1 MGVYKCYNRLVLLT
15 KAKKG
20 GTMIATVIIC
30 IIIAITVVFAARRA
44 VRTFSGDGSCCGGKR
59 TKKVK
64 RTHVEDTDEANY
76 PYATDVSIGGMTCE
90 RCSAAVENALNG
102 IDGVWARVDLA
113 AKNAHVLSKQPLDMD
128 CVKDVVREAGYYVI
142 QR

>member
-1 MGVYKCYNRLVLLT
+1 MV
-15 KAKKG
+15 
-20 GTMIATVIIC
+20 ATVIIC
-30 IIIAITVVFAARRA
+30 AVIAVAAVFAGRRA
-44 VRTFSGDGSCCGGKR
+44 VRTFSGDGSKKAKR
-59 TKKVK
+59 A
-64 RTHVEDTDEANY
+64 HVEDTDEANY
-76 PYATDVSIGGMTCE
+76 PHATDVPIGGMTCE

-128 CVKDVVREAGYYVI
+128 RVKDVVREAGYYVM

>member
-1 MGVYKCYNRLVLLT
+1 MV
-15 KAKKG
+15 
-20 GTMIATVIIC
+20 ATVIIC
-30 IIIAITVVFAARRA
+30 IVIAVVAVFAGRRA
-44 VRTFSGDGSCCGGKR
+44 VRTFSGDGSCCGRKR
-59 TKKVK
+59 TKKAK

-76 PYATDVSIGGMTCE
+76 PHATDVPIGGMTCE

-128 CVKDVVREAGYYVI
+128 RVRDVVREAGYYVI

>member
-30 IIIAITVVFAARRA
+30 IIIAIAVVFAARRA

-90 RCSAAVENALNG
+90 RCSAAG
-102 IDGVWARVDLA
+102 FR
-113 AKNAHVLSKQPLDMD
+113 PM
-128 CVKDVVREAGYYVI
+128 RFTVI
-142 QR
+142 APANMPECC

>member
-1 MGVYKCYNRLVLLT
+1 MV
-15 KAKKG
+15 
-20 GTMIATVIIC
+20 ATVIIC
-30 IIIAITVVFAARRA
+30 IVIAVAVVFAARRA
-44 VRTFSGDGSCCGGKR
+44 VRTFSGDGSCCGGKSA
-59 TKKVK
+59 KKVK
-64 RTHVEDTDEANY
+64 RPHVEDTDEANY

>member
-30 IIIAITVVFAARRA
+30 IIIAIAVVFAARRA

-64 RTHVEDTDEANY
+64 RGRGKLSV
-76 PYATDVSIGGMTCE
+76 C
-90 RCSAAVENALNG
+90 
-102 IDGVWARVDLA
+102 DGCVDRRY
-113 AKNAHVLSKQPLDMD
+113 D
-128 CVKDVVREAGYYVI
+128 VREMLRRG
-142 QR
+142 